1 MLGLA
6 SASGGD
12 VSRTTSKLQQERIE
26 VSSPQ
31 RVASLR
37 GIVVAP
43 DDSPLADV
51 EVKVF
56 RNDQKRVN
64 GRRVW
69 QQGREVVFTYTKA
82 RGAFLFRKLPA
93 GPYRVEFFHR
103 GFDPVI
109 YSNVVINPTAHR
121 RGWMHVEMKI
131 AM

>member
-1 MLGLA
+1 MQPLKCAIVLMLGLA

-26 VSSPQ
+26 VSAPQ

-37 GIVVAP
+37 VVAP

-82 RGAFLFRKLPA
+82 RGAFLFRKL
-93 GPYRVEFFHR
+93 
-103 GFDPVI
+103 
-109 YSNVVINPTAHR
+109 S
-121 RGWMHVEMKI
+121 
-131 AM
+131 